1 MKNTALIVIIAV
13 LSVLLI
19 GFAYVSQDE
28 ELCCKYSLCANITK
42 KCEEVKEEAKGT
54 EIISEKGVKIKLD
67 NIKEGDTVE
76 VGFEVKGSVTGS
88 WFTEGVFPVRII
100 EKETNSVI
108 ITNTARADGEW
119 ETEDYV
125 PFSFV
130 IDAEIEK
137 EGPFILRFDKSNPS
151 ALSDNY
157 DYASLTVNLKPYKP
171 VEEPQSVNT
180 KIFFANVKLNEETA
194 DCKIVYPVSRSFQDI
209 AGIEKLALEELIKGP
224 TEEEKAEGY
233 VSEINPNAKILGLSI
248 EDGVARVD
256 FSKELEEGVAGSCKV
271 ESIRAQIEE
280 TLKQFDNIDSVVISV
295 EGKTEGILQ
304 P

>member
-1 MKNTALIVIIAV
+1 MKNTVLIVIIAV
-13 LSVLLI
+13 LSIFLI

-42 KCEEVKEEAKGT
+42 QCEKKEEAKGI
-54 EIISEKGVKIKLD
+54 EITSEKGVKIKLD

-100 EKETNSVI
+100 EKETNTVV
-108 ITNTARADGEW
+108 ITNTARAEGEW

-137 EGPFILRFDKSNPS
+137 EGSYILRFDKANPS
-151 ALSDNY
+151 GVSDDY
-157 DYASLTVNLKPYKP
+157 DYASLSVNLKPYKS
-171 VEEPQSVNT
+171 VAEEENVDV
-180 KIFFANVKLNEETA
+180 KVFFPNSKLNPDMK
-194 DCKIVYPVSRSFQDI
+194 DCKLVYPVTRTIPKTEAI
-209 AGIEKLALEELIKGP
+209 AKAALEELIKGL
-224 TEEEKAEGY
+224 TQEDKDDAY
-233 VSEINPNAKILGLSI
+233 FTNINSNVKVLGLSI

-271 ESIRAQIEE
+271 DSIKAQIEE
-280 TLKQFDNIDSVVISV
+280 TLKQFDNIDSVIISV
-295 EGKTEGILQ
+295 EGKVEGILQ

>member
-1 MKNTALIVIIAV
+1 MKNTVLIVVIAV

-28 ELCCKYSLCANITK
+28 DLCCKYSLCANITK
-42 KCEEVKEEAKGT
+42 QCEKKEEAKGT
-54 EIISEKGVKIKLD
+54 EITSEKGVIIKLD

-88 WFTEGVFPVRII
+88 WFTEGVFPVRIT

-130 IDAEIEK
+130 IDAEIE
-137 EGPFILRFDKSNPS
+137 EDGIYILRFDKANPS
-151 ALSDNY
+151 GVSDSY

-171 VEEPQSVNT
+171 VEEPQSQET
-180 KIFFANVKLNEETA
+180 KIFFANVKLNEEA
-194 DCKIVYPVSRSFQDI
+194 SDCKIVYPVSRSLQNI
-209 AGIEKLALEELIKGP
+209 AGIERLAVEELIKGP

-233 VSEINPNAKILGLSI
+233 VSEINPNVKVLGLSI

-280 TLKQFDNIDSVVISV
+280 TLKQFDNINSVVISV
-295 EGKTEGILQ
+295 EGKAEGILQ

>member
-42 KCEEVKEEAKGT
+42 QCEKKEEAKGT
-54 EIISEKGVKIKLD
+54 EITSEKGVIIKLD

-88 WFTEGVFPVRII
+88 WFTEGVFPVRIT

-130 IDAEIEK
+130 IDAEIE
-137 EGPFILRFDKSNPS
+137 EDGIYILRFDKANPS
-151 ALSDNY
+151 GVSDSY

-171 VEEPQSVNT
+171 VEEPQSQET
-180 KIFFANVKLNEETA
+180 KIFFANVKLNEEA
-194 DCKIVYPVSRSFQDI
+194 SDCKIVYPVSRSLQNI
-209 AGIEKLALEELIKGP
+209 AGIERLAVEELIKGP

-233 VSEINPNAKILGLSI
+233 VSEINPNVKVLGLSI

-280 TLKQFDNIDSVVISV
+280 TLKQFDNINSVVISV
-295 EGKTEGILQ
+295 EGKAEGILQ

>member
-1 MKNTALIVIIAV
+1 MKNTVLIVVIAV

-42 KCEEVKEEAKGT
+42 QCEKKEEAKGT
-54 EIISEKGVKIKLD
+54 EITSEKGVIIKLD

-88 WFTEGVFPVRII
+88 WFTEGVFPVRIT

-130 IDAEIEK
+130 IDAEIE
-137 EGPFILRFDKSNPS
+137 EDGIYILRFDKANPS
-151 ALSDNY
+151 GVSDSY

-171 VEEPQSVNT
+171 VEEPQSQET
-180 KIFFANVKLNEETA
+180 KIFFANVKLNEEA
-194 DCKIVYPVSRSFQDI
+194 SDCKIVYPVSRSLQNI
-209 AGIEKLALEELIKGP
+209 AGIERLAVEELIKGP

-233 VSEINPNAKILGLSI
+233 VSEINPNVKVLGLSI

-280 TLKQFDNIDSVVISV
+280 TLKQFDNINSVVISV
-295 EGKTEGILQ
+295 EGKAEGILQ

>member
-28 ELCCKYSLCANITK
+28 EICCKYSLCANITK

-54 EIISEKGVKIKLD
+54 EIISEKGVKVKLD

-88 WFTEGVFPVRII
+88 WFTEGVFPVRIT

-130 IDAEIEK
+130 IDAEIEE
-137 EGPFILRFDKSNPS
+137 EGSYILRFDKANPS
-151 ALSDNY
+151 GVSDGY

-171 VEEPQSVNT
+171 VEEPQSLET
-180 KIFFANVKLNEETA
+180 KIFFANVKLNEETS
-194 DCKIVYPVSRSFQDI
+194 DCKIVYPVSRSLQNV
-209 AGIEKLALEELIKGP
+209 AGIERLAVEELIKGP

-233 VSEINPNAKILGLSI
+233 ISEINPNVKVLGL
-248 EDGVARVD
+248 
-256 FSKELEEGVAGSCKV
+256 
-271 ESIRAQIEE
+271 
-280 TLKQFDNIDSVVISV
+280 
-295 EGKTEGILQ
+295 
-304 P
+304 

>member
-1 MKNTALIVIIAV
+1 MKNTVLIVIIAV

-28 ELCCKYSLCANITK
+28 DLCCKYSLCANITK
-42 KCEEVKEEAKGT
+42 QCEKKEEAKGT
-54 EIISEKGVKIKLD
+54 EITSEKGVIIKLD

-88 WFTEGVFPVRII
+88 WFTEGVFPVRIT

-130 IDAEIEK
+130 IDAEIE
-137 EGPFILRFDKSNPS
+137 EDGIYILRFDKANPS
-151 ALSDNY
+151 GVSDSY

-171 VEEPQSVNT
+171 VEEPQSQET
-180 KIFFANVKLNEETA
+180 KIFFANVKLNEEA
-194 DCKIVYPVSRSFQDI
+194 SDCKIVYPVSRSLQNI
-209 AGIEKLALEELIKGP
+209 AGIERLAVEELIKGP

-233 VSEINPNAKILGLSI
+233 VSEINPNVKVLGLSI

-280 TLKQFDNIDSVVISV
+280 TLKQFDNINSVVISV
-295 EGKTEGILQ
+295 EGKAEGILQ

>member
-28 ELCCKYSLCANITK
+28 ELCCKYSLCASITK

-54 EIISEKGVKIKLD
+54 EITSEKGVKIKLD

-76 VGFEVKGSVTGS
+76 VGFEVKGSVTGG

-108 ITNTARADGEW
+108 ITNTAKALGEW
-119 ETEDYV
+119 QTEESV

-157 DYASLTVNLKPYKP
+157 DYASLIVNLKPYKP
-171 VEEPQSVNT
+171 VAEEESVDV
-180 KIFFANVKLNEETA
+180 KIFFSNSKLNPDMK
-194 DCKIVYPVSRSFQDI
+194 DCKLVYPVTRSIPKTDGI
-209 AGIEKLALEELIKGP
+209 AKAALEELIKGL
-224 TEEEKAEGY
+224 TQEDKDDAY
-233 VSEINPNAKILGLSI
+233 FTNINPNVKILGLSI

-295 EGKTEGILQ
+295 EGKVEGVLQ

>member
-1 MKNTALIVIIAV
+1 MKNTVLIVIIAV

-42 KCEEVKEEAKGT
+42 QCEKNEEAKGT
-54 EIISEKGVKIKLD
+54 EITSEKGVKIKLD

-88 WFTEGVFPVRII
+88 WFTEGVFPVRIT

-130 IDAEIEK
+130 IDAEIEE
-137 EGPFILRFDKSNPS
+137 EGSYILRFDKANPS
-151 ALSDNY
+151 GVSDGY

-171 VEEPQSVNT
+171 VEEPQSLET
-180 KIFFANVKLNEETA
+180 KIFFANVKLNEETS
-194 DCKIVYPVSRSFQDI
+194 DCKIVYPVSRSLQNV
-209 AGIEKLALEELIKGP
+209 AGIERLAVEELIKGP

-233 VSEINPNAKILGLSI
+233 ISEINPNVKVLGLSI

>member
-1 MKNTALIVIIAV
+1 MKNTVLIVVIAV

-42 KCEEVKEEAKGT
+42 QCEKEEEAKGT
-54 EIISEKGVKIKLD
+54 EITSEKGVKIKLD

-88 WFTEGVFPVRII
+88 WFTEGVFPVRIT

-108 ITNTARADGEW
+108 ITNTARATGEW
-119 ETEDYV
+119 QTAENV

-137 EGPFILRFDKSNPS
+137 EGSYILRFDKANPS
-151 ALSDNY
+151 GLSDTY
-157 DYASLTVNLKPYKP
+157 DYASFSVNLKPYKS
-171 VEEPQSVNT
+171 VAEEENVDV
-180 KIFFANVKLNEETA
+180 KVFFPNSKLNPDMK
-194 DCKIVYPVSRSFQDI
+194 DCKLVYPVTRTI
-209 AGIEKLALEELIKGP
+209 PKTEAVAKAALEELIKGL
-224 TEEEKAEGY
+224 TQEDKDDAY
-233 VSEINPNAKILGLSI
+233 FTDINSDVKILGLSI

-280 TLKQFDNIDSVVISV
+280 TLKQFDNIDSVIISV
-295 EGKTEGILQ
+295 EGKVEGILQ

>member
-1 MKNTALIVIIAV
+1 MKNTVLIVIIAV
-13 LSVLLI
+13 LSIFLI

-42 KCEEVKEEAKGT
+42 QCEKKEEAKGI
-54 EIISEKGVKIKLD
+54 EITSEKGVKIKLD

-100 EKETNSVI
+100 EKETNTVV
-108 ITNTARADGEW
+108 ITNTARAEGEW

-137 EGPFILRFDKSNPS
+137 EGSYILRFDKANPS
-151 ALSDNY
+151 GVSDDY
-157 DYASLTVNLKPYKP
+157 DYASLSVNLKPYKS
-171 VEEPQSVNT
+171 VAEEENVDV
-180 KIFFANVKLNEETA
+180 KVFFPNSKLNPDMK
-194 DCKIVYPVSRSFQDI
+194 DCKLVYPVTRTIPKTEAI
-209 AGIEKLALEELIKGP
+209 AKAALEELIKGL
-224 TEEEKAEGY
+224 TQEDKDDAY
-233 VSEINPNAKILGLSI
+233 FTNINSNVKVLGLSI

-271 ESIRAQIEE
+271 DSIKAQI
-280 TLKQFDNIDSVVISV
+280 
-295 EGKTEGILQ
+295 
-304 P
+304 

>member
-1 MKNTALIVIIAV
+1 MKNTVLIVVIAV
-13 LSVLLI
+13 LSVFLI

-42 KCEEVKEEAKGT
+42 QCEKDKEAKGI
-54 EIISEKGVKIKLD
+54 EITSEKGVKIKLD

-108 ITNTARADGEW
+108 ITNTARATDEW
-119 ETEDYV
+119 QTVEDV

-130 IDAEIEK
+130 IDAEIEE
-137 EGPFILRFDKSNPS
+137 EGSYILRFDKANPS
-151 ALSDNY
+151 GLSDTY
-157 DYASLTVNLKPYKP
+157 DYASLSVNLKPYKSIA
-171 VEEPQSVNT
+171 EEENVDV
-180 KIFFANVKLNEETA
+180 KVFFPNSKLNPDMK
-194 DCKIVYPVSRSFQDI
+194 DCKLVYPVTRTI
-209 AGIEKLALEELIKGP
+209 PKTEAVAKAALEELIKGL
-224 TEEEKAEGY
+224 TQEDKDDAY
-233 VSEINPNAKILGLSI
+233 FTDINSDVKILGLSI

-280 TLKQFDNIDSVVISV
+280 TLKQFDNINSVVISV
-295 EGKTEGILQ
+295 EGEVEGILQ

>member
-1 MKNTALIVIIAV
+1 MKNTVLIVIIAV
-13 LSVLLI
+13 LSIFLI

-42 KCEEVKEEAKGT
+42 QCEKEEEAKGT
-54 EIISEKGVKIKLD
+54 EITSEKGVKIKLD

-88 WFTEGVFPVRII
+88 WFTEGVFPVRIT

-108 ITNTARADGEW
+108 ITNTARATGEW
-119 ETEDYV
+119 QTAENV

-137 EGPFILRFDKSNPS
+137 EGSYILRFDKANPS
-151 ALSDNY
+151 GLSDTY
-157 DYASLTVNLKPYKP
+157 DYASFSVNLKPYKS
-171 VEEPQSVNT
+171 VAEEENVDV
-180 KIFFANVKLNEETA
+180 KVFFPNSKLNPDMK
-194 DCKIVYPVSRSFQDI
+194 DCKLVYPVTRTI
-209 AGIEKLALEELIKGP
+209 PKTEAVAKAALEELIKGL
-224 TEEEKAEGY
+224 TQEDKDDAY
-233 VSEINPNAKILGLSI
+233 FTDINSDVKILGLSI

-280 TLKQFDNIDSVVISV
+280 TLKQFDNIDSVIISV
-295 EGKTEGILQ
+295 EGKVEGILQ